1 MKLPKLPKI
10 GRYAACILLLVA
22 IFVAYEVRLFQ
33 WQIVD
38 GEMYQEISLSD
49 RTDTIELSAA
59 RGQILDRNGEVLAG
73 NRTTYSIVYNALY
86 MDYDQRN
93 VTILQVIDLLE
104 ERGEAWRD
112 RLPITIDEAGAYQ
125 FVEGREEDIAALK
138 EFLSLA
144 DYATAANCMAE
155 LIDRYDC
162 GGYSNSDTRNV
173 ASVRYS
179 MTQDGYSRTNPY
191 VIASDVSPETVAVF
205 SERSGDWP
213 GIETR
218 VTAQRYYG
226 EDGTLAPHV
235 VGYVAGLTEEQY
247 EQAKE
252 EDNLYDPEDNP
263 SGYKYGGEVA
273 GRSGIESA
281 FEEELRGDRGQETIY
296 TDENGEVTDTAVTLQ
311 PQEGNNVQLT
321 LDADL
326 QRVANLSLE
335 KNILG
340 NTDSNNCISGAAVVL
355 DVDTF
360 GVLACSSYPTY
371 DVTQLVESIEGDY
384 SYYNDLVNDEDN
396 QPMFNRALDGSY
408 TPGSVFKPLV
418 ALAALQEG
426 VIGASTTYYCS
437 GKWEYYDLTQGCL
450 CGGGTHDLYGAIAQS
465 CNTYFSNV
473 GLNLRI
479 ARLGPYA
486 EYFGLGQ
493 RTGVEIGEDVGI
505 MSNPEEYRENHGV
518 EWTDGVSAQTA
529 IGQADNKFTP
539 IQLAAYCA
547 TMANDGVR
555 LQTHFLDQV
564 TNYEGTQVLE
574 QYQPVELY
582 NAELS
587 SDVVGVVREAMV
599 TCASS
604 GTARS
609 VFGDYPIAIAA
620 KTGTAETSS
629 LPTTDPDYTEP
640 NLSFICYA
648 PAYDPEIAVAVV
660 MEYGNTGDYAK
671 YVAKDILDQYF
682 GYYTWDEEGNKFDQ
696 DGNLVDDD
704 GEVLKTAEELAEDES
719 RQEPAGGG
727 ETGSQ
732 APEDGD
738 EAQPTPAP
746 SPSRDEGIP
755 DTPFTGEES
764 SAPETGDS
772 SEAPAGEGKPTPSP
786 QPESSTAD
794 SPYYRPEEDTGGEP
808 QSSGP
813 DPGAEPGE

>member
-10 GRYAACILLLVA
+10 GRYAVCILLLVA
-22 IFVAYEVRLFQ
+22 IFAAYEVRLFQ

-73 NRTTYSIVYNALY
+73 NRTTYSIVYNASY

-112 RLPITIDEAGAYQ
+112 RLPITIDETGAYQ
-125 FVEGREEDIAALK
+125 FLEGREEDIAALK
-138 EFLSLA
+138 EFLDLA

-205 SERSGDWP
+205 SERSGGWP

-235 VGYVAGLTEEQY
+235 VGYVADLTEEQY

-273 GRSGIESA
+273 GRSGIEAA

-311 PQEGNNVQLT
+311 PQEGSNVQLT

-326 QRVANLSLE
+326 QRVADLSLE

-340 NTDSNNCISGAAVVL
+340 NTDSNNCTSGAAVVL

-371 DVTQLVESIEGDY
+371 DVTQLVESIAGDGE
-384 SYYNDLVNDEDN
+384 YYNNLLADEN
-396 QPMFNRALDGSY
+396 QPMVNLALNGVFI
-408 TPGSVFKPLV
+408 PGSVFKPVV

-426 VIGASTTYYCS
+426 VISAGTTYTCGGVWNYF
-437 GKWEYYDLTQGCL
+437 DLSQGCL
-450 CGGGTHDLYGAIAQS
+450 CGGGTWNLYGALAHS

-473 GLNLRI
+473 GLNLGI
-479 ARLGPYA
+479 ARLAPYA
-486 EYFGLGQ
+486 EYFGLGTT
-493 RTGVEIGEDVGI
+493 TGVEIGESTGT
-505 MSNPEEYRENHGV
+505 MSNPQEYRENHGV
-518 EWTDGVSAQTA
+518 NWTDGVSAQTA
-529 IGQADNKFTP
+529 IGQADNMFTP
-539 IQLAAYCA
+539 IQLATMCA
-547 TMANDGVR
+547 TIATGGVR
-555 LQTHFLDQV
+555 LQTHFLDKI
-564 TNYEGTQVLE
+564 TDYTGETVLE
-574 QYQPVELY
+574 EYEPVELY
-582 NAELS
+582 DAGLS
-587 SDVVGVVREAMV
+587 GDVLGVVQAGMQMV
-599 TCASS
+599 ATE
-604 GTARS
+604 GTAS
-609 VFGDYPIAIAA
+609 NVFANYPVSIAA

-629 LPTTDPDYTEP
+629 VPSTDPDYTEP

-696 DGNLVDDD
+696 NGNQVDDD
-704 GEVLKTAEELAEDES
+704 GEIVKTAEELAEE
-719 RQEPAGGG
+719 EPQQ

-738 EAQPTPAP
+738 EAQPTPSPA
-746 SPSRDEGIP
+746 PSRDDDIP

-764 SAPETGDS
+764 SAPEGGDS
-772 SEAPAGEGKPTPSP
+772 SDAPEGEEPTPSP
-786 QPESSTAD
+786 QPESSAAD

-813 DPGAEPGE
+813 GPGSEPGE

>member
-10 GRYAACILLLVA
+10 GRYAVCILLLVA
-22 IFVAYEVRLFQ
+22 IFAAYEVRLFQ

-112 RLPITIDEAGAYQ
+112 RLPITIDETGAYQ
-125 FVEGREEDIAALK
+125 FLEGREEDIAALK
-138 EFLSLA
+138 EFLDLA

-205 SERSGDWP
+205 SERSGGWP

-235 VGYVAGLTEEQY
+235 VGYVADLTEEQY

-311 PQEGNNVQLT
+311 PQEGHTIQTT
-321 LDADL
+321 LDSDL

-335 KNILG
+335 KNIQS
-340 NTDSNNCISGAAVVL
+340 NTDARDATSGAAVVL

-371 DVTQLVESIEGDY
+371 DVNQLVESIAGDGE
-384 SYYNDLVNDEDN
+384 YYNNLLADEDE
-396 QPMFNRALDGSY
+396 PMVNLALNGVFV
-408 TPGSVFKPLV
+408 PGSVFKPVV

-426 VIGASTTYYCS
+426 VISAATTYTCAGS
-437 GKWEYYDLTQGCL
+437 WEYYDLVQGCT
-450 CGGGTHDLYGAIAQS
+450 CPTGTWNVYGALEYS
-465 CNTYFSNV
+465 CNTFFSNV
-473 GLNLRI
+473 GLDLGI
-479 ARLGPYA
+479 DRLGPYA
-486 EYFGLGQ
+486 EYFGLGTT
-493 RTGVEIGEDVGI
+493 TGVEIGEATGT
-505 MSNPEEYRENHGV
+505 MSNRQEYRENYGV
-518 EWTDGVSAQTA
+518 SWSDGVTAQTA
-529 IGQADNKFTP
+529 IGQADNLFTP
-539 IQLAAYCA
+539 IQLATMCA
-547 TMANDGVR
+547 TIANGGVR
-555 LQTHFLDQV
+555 LQTHFLDKV
-564 TNYEGTQVLE
+564 LDYTGETVLE
-574 QYQPVELY
+574 AYEPVELY
-582 NAELS
+582 DAGLS
-587 SDVVGVVREAMV
+587 SAVLGVVQTGMQMV
-599 TCASS
+599 ATEGNA
-604 GTARS
+604 GT
-609 VFGDYPIAIAA
+609 VFANYPVSIAC
-620 KTGTAETSS
+620 KTGTAETS
-629 LPTTDPDYTEP
+629 TGKNGTEP

-648 PAYDPEIAVAVV
+648 PADDPEIAIAVM
-660 MEYGNTGDYAK
+660 MEYGNTGNYAK

-696 DGNLVDDD
+696 EGNQVDDD
-704 GEVLKTAEELAEDES
+704 GEIVKTAEELAEE
-719 RQEPAGGG
+719 EPQQ
-727 ETGSQ
+727 ETGGDGESSQ

-738 EAQPTPAP
+738 EAQPTPSPA
-746 SPSRDEGIP
+746 PSRDDDIP

-764 SAPETGDS
+764 SAPGDGDS
-772 SEAPAGEGKPTPSP
+772 SQAPEGEEPTPSP
-786 QPESSTAD
+786 QPESSAAD

-813 DPGAEPGE
+813 GPGSEPGE

>member
-10 GRYAACILLLVA
+10 GRYAVCILLLVA
-22 IFVAYEVRLFQ
+22 VFAAYEVRLFQ

-112 RLPITIDEAGAYQ
+112 RLPITIDETGAYQ
-125 FVEGREEDIAALK
+125 FLEGREEDIAALK
-138 EFLSLA
+138 EFLDLA

-205 SERSGDWP
+205 SERSGGWP

-235 VGYVAGLTEEQY
+235 VGYVADLTEEQY

-273 GRSGIESA
+273 GRSGIEAA

-326 QRVANLSLE
+326 QRVADLSLE

-340 NTDSNNCISGAAVVL
+340 NTDSNNCTSGAAVVL

-371 DVTQLVESIEGDY
+371 DVTRLVESINSDY
-384 SYYNDLVNDEDN
+384 AYYNDLVSDEDN
-396 QPMFNRALDGSY
+396 QPMFNRALGGAY

-426 VIGASTTYYCS
+426 VIGASTTYTCT
-437 GKWEYYDLTQGCL
+437 GQWDYYDLHQGCL
-450 CGGGTHDLYGAIAQS
+450 CGGGTHDLYSAIAHS

-486 EYFGLGQ
+486 EYFGLGTT
-493 RTGVEIGEDVGI
+493 TGVEIGEAVGT
-505 MSNPEEYRENHGV
+505 MSNPEEYQENHGV
-518 EWTDGVSAQTA
+518 EWTDGVTAQTA
-529 IGQADNKFTP
+529 IGQADNRFTP

-555 LQTHFLDQV
+555 LKAHFLDQV

-574 QYQPVELY
+574 RYQPEELY
-582 NAELS
+582 DAELS

-599 TCASS
+599 LCASS
-604 GTARS
+604 GTASS
-609 VFGDYPIAIAA
+609 VFGDYPVAIAA

-629 LPTTDPDYTEP
+629 VPSTDPDYTEP

-696 DGNLVDDD
+696 EGNQVDDD
-704 GEVLKTAEELAEDES
+704 GEIIKTAEELAEEEPQ
-719 RQEPAGGG
+719 QEPGGDG
-727 ETGSQ
+727 ESSQ

-738 EAQPTPAP
+738 EAQPTPSPA
-746 SPSRDEGIP
+746 PSRDDDIP

-764 SAPETGDS
+764 SAPEGGDS
-772 SEAPAGEGKPTPSP
+772 SDAPEGEEPTPSP
-786 QPESSTAD
+786 QPESSAAD
-794 SPYYRPEEDTGGEP
+794 SPYYRPEEDTGGES
-808 QSSGP
+808 QGSGP
-813 DPGAEPGE
+813 GPGSEPGE